1 MSRKYISELL
11 SQNFVYPNNTVPEYD
26 LEIIHD
32 INNYSVSGTVTTFTG
47 VLTSP
52 SSITINMSGTWSLN
66 GAEPY
71 INQSGTVNI
80 FSVHMMGRTQTY
92 YRPWS
97 CVYEKSIATGSTTNS
112 FSETFTVTPS
122 MIGVTS
128 FVAGTYYFEVRM
140 IGHRAVYPI
149 CVTTSVTS
157 GPTPTPSPSPTAS
170 GLGPTPTITGTLT
183 PTPTVTGTLTP
194 TPTSSSTPTPTPTG
208 GATLSWTYTETNTD
222 GEMYLYVNGNVVE
235 NRFSSSSGSLTVNV
249 GDTINCEV
257 IANGCTE
264 PNIKA
269 NAYTISNRVQL
280 VDAACANGN
289 TAIFTSVYTVVSGD
303 VGNTITLSMY
313 SLCDTACV

>member
-26 LEIIHD
+26 LDIIHD

-71 INQSGTVNI
+71 INQSGSINI
-80 FSVHMMGRTQTY
+80 FSVHMMGRTQNY

-97 CVYEKSIATGSTTNS
+97 CVFEKSIASGSTTNS

-128 FVAGTYYFEVRM
+128 FVTGTYYFEVRM

-149 CVTTSVTS
+149 CVTASVTS
-157 GPTPTPSPSPTAS
+157 GPTATPLPTGTLTPTPTAS
-170 GLGPTPTITGTLT
+170 GLGPTPTFTPTPTGTLT
-183 PTPTVTGTLTP
+183 PTPTP
-194 TPTSSSTPTPTPTG
+194 SPTG
-208 GATLSWTYTETNTD
+208 GVTLNWNYTETNTD

-235 NRFSSSSGSLTVNV
+235 NRFSTSSGSLTLNV
-249 GDTINCEV
+249 GDTVNCEV
-257 IANGCTE
+257 VANGCTE
-264 PNIKA
+264 PNLKA
-269 NAYTISNRVQL
+269 NAYSISNRVQL
-280 VDAACANGN
+280 TDAACSDGN
-289 TAIFTSVYTVVSGD
+289 AAIFTPIYTVVSGD
-303 VGNTITLSMY
+303 IGLTITLSMY
-313 SLCDTACV
+313 SLCSTACV

>member
-26 LEIIHD
+26 LEIVHD

-47 VLTSP
+47 VLTSS

-71 INQSGTVNI
+71 INQSGSINI
-80 FSVHMMGRTQTY
+80 FSVHMMGRTQNY

-97 CVYEKSIATGSTTNS
+97 CVFEKSIATGSTTNS

-128 FVAGTYYFEVRM
+128 FVTGTYYFEVRM

-149 CVTTSVTS
+149 CVTTSVTQ
-157 GPTPTPSPSPTAS
+157 GPTPTPSPSPTATPI
-170 GLGPTPTITGTLT
+170 GPTPTLTGTPT

-194 TPTSSSTPTPTPTG
+194 TPTFSPTPTPTSTG
-208 GATLSWTYTETNTD
+208 GVTLNWNYTETNTD
-222 GEMYLYVNGNVVE
+222 GEMYLYVNGNVIE
-235 NRFSSSSGSLTVNV
+235 NRFSTSSGTYTLAV
-249 GDTINCEV
+249 GDTVNCEV
-257 IANGCTE
+257 IANGCSN

-280 VDAACANGN
+280 VDAACSDGN
-289 TAIFTSVYTVVSGD
+289 TSLFTSVYTVVSGD
-303 VGNTITLSMY
+303 IGNTITLSMY
-313 SLCDTACV
+313 SLCDNACV